1 MNGEG
6 GDALE
11 LALALR
17 AAPAHARMLR
27 SRELPAAMATLLELA
42 AGRRETVDACARRTG
57 ESPRVLVE
65 AAILFIQQVLFDER
79 SDHYRV
85 LGVRA
90 DAPVETIHEHHR
102 WLMRWLHP
110 DRAGDRWE
118 TVYSDRVNAAWNVL
132 RSPERRQHYDA
143 ERAADTRKPAL
154 RLRVVARRGDEAS
167 AQAPALSSGTVRRLP
182 IVVLGSLLFV
192 GIIAVLVMADSTS
205 DRRTVLPADSSLA
218 SSRHH
223 DVAGEAAR
231 RALGEDEDDVSLPSG
246 AAIVADVLARD
257 GQASDR
263 GEDSRVLD
271 STAPTPAAVA
281 ASAPVA
287 ATPDVALAT
296 NGTGE
301 VSRTM
306 AAAALPSA
314 MPAPMPA
321 SVATNDVRSPPQATA
336 LRIPPPLSPARIP
349 HSDSTPAPLPVT
361 TAATA
366 PGRHAVARAA
376 ASAGAARV
384 RPTAVPDEG
393 TVATATRA
401 RAPVVAIE
409 PSRGDGK
416 GPRPT
421 LPATDAPGD
430 PPLTPGV
437 AAAAPNRVDVGER
450 NAPAVDETAHAAARS
465 LPRDFAAAY
474 ARGDHAALMRLFA
487 PDAREN
493 RDGRAVIA
501 ENYRRLFAQ
510 TSARALDLA
519 ALTWTI
525 EPERI
530 VGQGA
535 FTVRLR
541 TLGPGAEKSVQGWIR
556 IEARPIGGDWK
567 IARLLHGNDQ

>member
-65 AAILFIQQVLFDER
+65 AALLFIQQVLFDER

-118 TVYSDRVNAAWNVL
+118 AVYSDRVNAAWNVL

-143 ERAADTRKPAL
+143 ERAVDARKPAL
-154 RLRVVARRGDEAS
+154 RLRVVARRADDAS

-182 IVVLGSLLFV
+182 IVVLGALLFV

-218 SSRHH
+218 GSRHH
-223 DVAGEAAR
+223 DIAGEAAR

-263 GEDSRVLD
+263 DEDSRVLD

-281 ASAPVA
+281 ASAPA
-287 ATPDVALAT
+287 TATPEVALAA

-306 AAAALPSA
+306 AAAA
-314 MPAPMPA
+314 MPA
-321 SVATNDVRSPPQATA
+321 SMPEPVATNDVRSPPQATA
-336 LRIPPPLSPARIP
+336 LRIPTPVSPARIP
-349 HSDSTPAPLPVT
+349 HSDSAPAPLPVT
-361 TAATA
+361 TAAAA
-366 PGRHAVARAA
+366 PGRHAVAGAA

-393 TVATATRA
+393 TVATAARA
-401 RAPVVAIE
+401 RAPVVVVE
-409 PSRGDGK
+409 PSRGDGN

-421 LPATDAPGD
+421 LPATDAPRD
-430 PPLTPGV
+430 PPLTIGV
-437 AAAAPNRVDVGER
+437 AAAAPNRVDIVER
-450 NAPAVDETAHAAARS
+450 NAPAVDASAHAAARS

-541 TLGPGAEKSVQGWIR
+541 TLGQGAEKSVQGWIR

-567 IARLLHGNDQ
+567 IARLLHGNDR

>member
-27 SRELPAAMATLLELA
+27 SRELPTAMATLLELA

-143 ERAADTRKPAL
+143 ERAVDTRKPAL

-167 AQAPALSSGTVRRLP
+167 AQAPALSSGAVRRLP

-192 GIIAVLVMADSTS
+192 GIIAVLVMADSSS

-263 GEDSRVLD
+263 DEDSRVLD

-287 ATPDVALAT
+287 ATPDGAVATIDSGQA
-296 NGTGE
+296 
-301 VSRTM
+301 SRTM
-306 AAAALPSA
+306 AAAALPAS
-314 MPAPMPA
+314 MPAP
-321 SVATNDVRSPPQATA
+321 VATNDVRSPPQATA
-336 LRIPPPLSPARIP
+336 LRISPPLSPTRIP
-349 HSDSTPAPLPVT
+349 HSDSAPAPLPVT
-361 TAATA
+361 ATAAA
-366 PGRHAVARAA
+366 PGRHAVTGAA

-393 TVATATRA
+393 AVATAARA

-409 PSRGDGK
+409 PRQGDGK

-421 LPATDAPGD
+421 LPATDAPRD
-430 PPLTPGV
+430 PPLSPGV
-437 AAAAPNRVDVGER
+437 AAAAPHRVDVVER
-450 NAPAVDETAHAAARS
+450 NAPTVDESAHAAARS

-541 TLGPGAEKSVQGWIR
+541 TLGQGAEKSVQGWIR